1 METFENILTHQPPPL
16 REGGEAM
23 TLAALPVGVRAR
35 IIAVEE
41 SNQMARRLIEMGVV
55 PGAQIEVIRTAPLG
69 DPLQILVRGYY
80 LALRRNE
87 ARAIA
92 VRTEANNAA

>member
-1 METFENILTHQPPPL
+1 MKAFENISIDRQSPL
-16 REGGEAM
+16 RSGGEAM
-23 TLAALPVGVRAR
+23 TLATLPVGVRAR
-35 IIAVEE
+35 IIAVED
-41 SNQMARRLIEMGVV
+41 SSQLARRLIEMGVV
-55 PGAQIEVIRTAPLG
+55 PGAQVEVVRTAPLG

-92 VRTEANNAA
+92 VRTEVNGAT